1 MNCDTTTT
9 ATAGTTL
16 VQKAREAK
24 ARAAALVEE
33 QILKLAAFKEAN
45 AHRAW
50 QVVGVLVR
58 GARPENQPR
67 RTAARAREH
76 L

>member
-16 VQKAREAK
+16 VQKAREAT

-33 QILKLAAFKEAN
+33 QKLAAFKKAN
-45 AHRAW
+45 EHRAAVDGKQFTGNNLKCLLSVKNSW
-50 QVVGVLVR
+50 ERWV
-58 GARPENQPR
+58 AI
-67 RTAARAREH
+67 
-76 L
+76 